1 MALTFI
7 LFLTRVVRVKEKD
20 NDIKSSV
27 IKRLSKIEG
36 QVRGL
41 VRMIS
46 EERSCD
52 EIINQMQAVKA
63 GINKVAA
70 IILEKNVID
79 CLNLSENTNHVEVE
93 KLRKLLSKV
102 TGSK

>member
-1 MALTFI
+1 LA
-7 LFLTRVVRVKEKD
+7 RVERVKD
-20 NDIKSSV
+20 NEARSSV

-52 EIINQMQAVKA
+52 EIINQIQAVKA

-70 IILEKNVID
+70 IILERNIVD
-79 CLNLSENTNHVEVE
+79 CLSLSENTDQTEIE
-93 KLRKLLSKV
+93 KLRKLLSKIA
-102 TGSK
+102 GSK

>member
-1 MALTFI
+1 M
-7 LFLTRVVRVKEKD
+7 KEKD

>member
-1 MALTFI
+1 MA
-7 LFLTRVVRVKEKD
+7 RVVQVKD
-20 NDIKSSV
+20 NEARSSV

-52 EIINQMQAVKA
+52 EIINQIQAVKA

-70 IILEKNVID
+70 IILERNIVD
-79 CLNLSENTNHVEVE
+79 CLSLSENTDQTEIE
-93 KLRKLLSKV
+93 KLRKLLSKIA
-102 TGSK
+102 GSK

>member
-1 MALTFI
+1 MA
-7 LFLTRVVRVKEKD
+7 RVEQVKD
-20 NDIKSSV
+20 NEARSSV

-52 EIINQMQAVKA
+52 EIINQIQAVKA

-70 IILEKNVID
+70 IILERNIVD
-79 CLNLSENTNHVEVE
+79 CLSLSENTDQTEIE
-93 KLRKLLSKV
+93 KLRKLLSKIA
-102 TGSK
+102 GSK

>member
-1 MALTFI
+1 M
-7 LFLTRVVRVKEKD
+7 KD
-20 NDIKSSV
+20 NEARSSV

-52 EIINQMQAVKA
+52 EIINQIQAVKA

-70 IILEKNVID
+70 IILERNIVD
-79 CLNLSENTNHVEVE
+79 CLSLSENTDQTEIE
-93 KLRKLLSKV
+93 KLRKLLSKIA
-102 TGSK
+102 GSK

>member
-1 MALTFI
+1 MA
-7 LFLTRVVRVKEKD
+7 RVEQVKD
-20 NDIKSSV
+20 NEARSSV

-52 EIINQMQAVKA
+52 EIINQIQAVKA

-70 IILEKNVID
+70 IILERNIVD
-79 CLNLSENTNHVEVE
+79 CLSLSENTDKTEIE
-93 KLRKLLSKV
+93 KLRKLLSKIA
-102 TGSK
+102 GSK

>member
-1 MALTFI
+1 MA
-7 LFLTRVVRVKEKD
+7 RVERVKD
-20 NDIKSSV
+20 NEARSSV

-52 EIINQMQAVKA
+52 EIINQIQAVKA
-63 GINKVAA
+63 GMNKVAA
-70 IILEKNVID
+70 IILEKNIVD
-79 CLNLSENTNHVEVE
+79 CLNLSENTGQTEIE
-93 KLRKLLSKV
+93 KLRKLLSKIA
-102 TGSK
+102 GSK

>member
-1 MALTFI
+1 LA
-7 LFLTRVVRVKEKD
+7 RVERVKD
-20 NDIKSSV
+20 NEARSSV

-52 EIINQMQAVKA
+52 EIINQIQAVKA
-63 GINKVAA
+63 GMNKVAA
-70 IILEKNVID
+70 IILEKNIVD
-79 CLNLSENTNHVEVE
+79 CLNLSENTGQTEIE
-93 KLRKLLSKV
+93 KLRKLLSKIA
-102 TGSK
+102 GSK

>member
-1 MALTFI
+1 M
-7 LFLTRVVRVKEKD
+7 KD
-20 NDIKSSV
+20 NEARSSV

-52 EIINQMQAVKA
+52 EIINQIQAVKA

-70 IILEKNVID
+70 IILERNIVD
-79 CLNLSENTNHVEVE
+79 CLSLSENTDQTEIE
-93 KLRKLLSKV
+93 KLRKLLSKI

>member
-1 MALTFI
+1 
-7 LFLTRVVRVKEKD
+7 VKD
-20 NDIKSSV
+20 NEARSSV

-52 EIINQMQAVKA
+52 EIINQIQAVKA

-70 IILEKNVID
+70 IILERNIVD
-79 CLNLSENTNHVEVE
+79 CLSLSENTDQTEIE
-93 KLRKLLSKV
+93 KLRKLLSKIA
-102 TGSK
+102 GSK

>member
-1 MALTFI
+1 
-7 LFLTRVVRVKEKD
+7 VKD
-20 NDIKSSV
+20 NEARSSV

-52 EIINQMQAVKA
+52 EIINQIQAVKA
-63 GINKVAA
+63 GMNKVAA
-70 IILEKNVID
+70 IILEKNIVD
-79 CLNLSENTNHVEVE
+79 CLSLSENTDQTEIE
-93 KLRKLLSKV
+93 KLRKLLSKIA
-102 TGSK
+102 GSK

>member
-1 MALTFI
+1 M
-7 LFLTRVVRVKEKD
+7 KD
-20 NDIKSSV
+20 NEARSSV

-52 EIINQMQAVKA
+52 EIINQIQAVKA

-70 IILEKNVID
+70 IILERNIVD
-79 CLNLSENTNHVEVE
+79 CLSLSEDTDQTEIE
-93 KLRKLLSKV
+93 KLRKLLSKIA
-102 TGSK
+102 GSK

>member
-1 MALTFI
+1 LA
-7 LFLTRVVRVKEKD
+7 RVEQVKD
-20 NDIKSSV
+20 NEARSSV

-52 EIINQMQAVKA
+52 EIINQIQAVKA

-70 IILEKNVID
+70 IILERNIVD
-79 CLNLSENTNHVEVE
+79 CLSLSENTDQTEIE
-93 KLRKLLSKV
+93 KLRKLLSKIA
-102 TGSK
+102 GSK

>member
-1 MALTFI
+1 M
-7 LFLTRVVRVKEKD
+7 KD
-20 NDIKSSV
+20 NEARSSI
-27 IKRLSKIEG
+27 IKRFSKKES

-52 EIINQMQAVKA
+52 EIINQIQAVKA

-70 IILEKNVID
+70 IILERNIVD
-79 CLNLSENTNHVEVE
+79 CLSLSENTDQTEIE
-93 KLRKLLSKV
+93 KLRKLLSKIA
-102 TGSK
+102 GSK

>member
-1 MALTFI
+1 LA
-7 LFLTRVVRVKEKD
+7 RVEQVKD
-20 NDIKSSV
+20 NEDRSSV

-36 QVRGL
+36 KVRGL

-52 EIINQMQAVKA
+52 EIINQIKAVKA

-70 IILEKNVID
+70 IILEKNIVD
-79 CLNLSENTNHVEVE
+79 CLNLSENTDQTEIE
-93 KLRKLLSKV
+93 KLRKLLSKIA
-102 TGSK
+102 GSK

>member
-1 MALTFI
+1 M
-7 LFLTRVVRVKEKD
+7 TRVVRVKEKD

>member
-1 MALTFI
+1 LA
-7 LFLTRVVRVKEKD
+7 RVERVKD
-20 NDIKSSV
+20 NEARSSV

-52 EIINQMQAVKA
+52 EIINQIQAVKA

-70 IILEKNVID
+70 IILEKNIVD
-79 CLNLSENTNHVEVE
+79 CLNLSENTGQTEIE
-93 KLRKLLSKV
+93 KLRKLLSKIA
-102 TGSK
+102 GSK

>member
-1 MALTFI
+1 
-7 LFLTRVVRVKEKD
+7 VKD
-20 NDIKSSV
+20 NEARSSV

-52 EIINQMQAVKA
+52 EIINQIQAVKA

-70 IILEKNVID
+70 IILERNIVD
-79 CLNLSENTNHVEVE
+79 CLSLSENTGQTEIE
-93 KLRKLLSKV
+93 KLRKLLSKIA
-102 TGSK
+102 GSK